1 VTDAEL
7 LEQARQGDESA
18 FGALVERYQHV
29 VVRAAMAVVR
39 HRADAEDVAQEAFLR
54 AFRHLDGFRGEA
66 SVKTWLLAIT
76 WRQALSHRRSLTAR
90 VRRLVTPNR
99 DEPFD
104 PPAPQCP
111 HDAALADVE
120 LARVVARVVRTLPV
134 KYREVL
140 LLSATGD
147 HTFDEMSEALGVPAG
162 TLKWRVSE
170 ARRRLKD
177 KLERMGLRPTADD
190 RRLKAGD

>member
-104 PPAPQCP
+104 PPAPQRP